1 MPTGRAVL
9 DVARWKEPFPGIT
22 WRPGQVQAGADR
34 PLCGRLQ
41 DVTLVLMTPHAERTL
56 SLLGYAEWFGAV
68 LFFLQD
74 DAGQCALCRSA
85 IANVST
91 RRNVACDCH
100 TGWAQEA
107 ESYRQHAFYLPAL
120 QRAAQMRHPHRDHGV
135 MFSHFDMLLNVR
147 LLEQVPSF
155 RVPWVLESGYKSTPA
170 AVDGQGPGE
179 VPYQPACFRLNS
191 NEMIRS
197 NSYGNG
203 AISNWDW
210 HNNSRSKC
218 SAAWQQLVRSG
229 MGVRPACCYGW
240 ADLFY
245 VPASHLKELVQLAG
259 GPFST
264 VHMEVA
270 IPTAMRIVATRH
282 NLTTIVLHCF
292 GGAVVRGAEREM
304 SRVRGANLK
313 HLCAHRIDL
322 SKLQGRQ
329 VVMRATENPPSGC
342 STDLPL

>member
-85 IANVST
+85 IANVSA

-100 TGWAQEA
+100 TGWAQATEA
-107 ESYRQHAFYLPAL
+107 FRQHAKYMPAL
-120 QRAAQMRHPHRDHGV
+120 QRAAQMRHPHRMKGV

-155 RVPWVLESGYKSTPA
+155 RVPWVLESGYKGMPA
-170 AVDGQGPGE
+170 AVDGQKFG
-179 VPYQPACFRLNS
+179 S
-191 NEMIRS
+191 
-197 NSYGNG
+197 G
-203 AISNWDW
+203 AR
-210 HNNSRSKC
+210 H
-218 SAAWQQLVRSG
+218 G
-229 MGVRPACCYGW
+229 
-240 ADLFY
+240 
-245 VPASHLKELVQLAG
+245 AG
-259 GPFST
+259 GD
-264 VHMEVA
+264 
-270 IPTAMRIVATRH
+270 
-282 NLTTIVLHCF
+282 
-292 GGAVVRGAEREM
+292 ER
-304 SRVRGANLK
+304 R
-313 HLCAHRIDL
+313 
-322 SKLQGRQ
+322 
-329 VVMRATENPPSGC
+329 
-342 STDLPL
+342 